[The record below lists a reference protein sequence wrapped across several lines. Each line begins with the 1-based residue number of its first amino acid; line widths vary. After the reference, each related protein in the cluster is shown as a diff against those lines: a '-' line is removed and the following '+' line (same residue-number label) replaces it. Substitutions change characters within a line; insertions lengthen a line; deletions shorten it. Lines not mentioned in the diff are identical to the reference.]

1 MEIYILIPEW
11 ECPTVL
17 AESNTPTPP
26 QTIDYQGCTHQ
37 QRTLGYGMWHHCLTD
52 PGYDS
57 DLE

>member
-1 MEIYILIPEW
+1 MEIYTDSRMGMCDCASWKLYPH
-11 ECPTVL
+11 PT
-17 AESNTPTPP
+17 
-26 QTIDYQGCTHQ
+26 QTIDYQGCTRQ